1 MEVAGNHKNLVTKI
15 SVLSQLIL
23 QGDTLKAMELF
34 YADHVIMQENEDEPR
49 KGKEICLEHERKNL
63 KRVKSLESK
72 LLRQAIDTENQ
83 NVFTEWHYIV
93 TTNGNKQLKLTEVSI
108 QQWENE
114 MIVHEKFYYKEFKPI

>member
-15 SVLSQLIL
+15 SVLCQLIL

-34 YADHVIMQENEDEPR
+34 YSDHVIMQENEDEPR

-63 KRVKSLESK
+63 KRIKYLESK

-83 NVFTEWHYIV
+83 TVFTEWQYIV
-93 TTNGNKQLKLTEVSI
+93 TTKDNKQLKLTEVSI
-108 QQWENE
+108 QQWGNE
-114 MIVHEKFYYKEFKPI
+114 MIVREKFYYKELKPV